1 VFMIICLLSSCDAAI
16 GCPHVSVSYCNR
28 GGWKF
33 TLYAPSSGDSD
44 SSRWNAEGSTEISGA
59 NKELREYVK
68 E

>member
-1 VFMIICLLSSCDAAI
+1 AI

-44 SSRWNAEGSTEISGA
+44 SSRWNAEVSTEISGA
-59 NKELREYVK
+59 NKEVREYVK